1 MHIGNTGIEWVK
13 NLIATQRKI
22 IWSKLKDIV
31 GNKDINFYQDEKWS
45 NVNQAKAYI
54 WPLLR
59 ENNDLPC
66 DTEWCGKL
74 KVPSDRGKRLLNK
87 SRWLTFQSQE
97 IETFISK
104 DGGLTSFYQI
114 FQINLSLSL
123 TNTNITLDKQQ
134 NPNHQQPL
142 GRRPNSIMARQK
154 RIKIRC
160 KGHECHA
167 FAKAARNSYTKKSI
181 K

>member
-1 MHIGNTGIEWVK
+1 M
-13 NLIATQRKI
+13 
-22 IWSKLKDIV
+22 
-31 GNKDINFYQDEKWS
+31 
-45 NVNQAKAYI
+45 
-54 WPLLR
+54 R

-123 TNTNITLDKQQ
+123 TNTNITLDKPQ

-167 FAKAARNSYTKKSI
+167 FAKAARNSYTKIGDLLISFCKSSGKKI
-181 K
+181 DVLRLPVGHSEFNPKELIWALVKSDVVKKNNF